1 MKDII
6 ENDLRRMDLNLLL
19 VLHVL
24 LDERNV
30 TRTAERLY
38 LGQPAISGAL
48 ARLRAAFSD
57 PLFVRTPKGMQP
69 TPRAE
74 ALGRQIE
81 PFLRLLH
88 AELRGAPSFD
98 PAASERVFHL
108 GMSDALEAALMP
120 ALLRH
125 VRDHAPGV
133 RIVAH
138 QADSDRVPALLDSG
152 EIELAAGVFEA
163 PMSWHRQQHLFDWHF
178 VCLYDPAHIE
188 AAGDRV
194 PLETYLAYPHLL
206 TSFNAELAGFVDER
220 LEALGHKRR
229 VVFSSRNFSTSAVML
244 KSMAA
249 FTTLPSF
256 YARVWG
262 EALGLMVAELPFE
275 VPVSSVSMMWNA
287 ADDLDPGLSWL
298 RSVAADLWEK
308 MVPAT
313 GIEPVTP

>member
-1 MKDII
+1 MINII
-6 ENDLRRMDLNLLL
+6 ENDLRRIDLNLLL

-24 LDERNV
+24 LEERNV

-74 ALGRQIE
+74 ALGRRVE

-98 PAASERVFHL
+98 PAASQRVFHL

-125 VRDHAPGV
+125 VREHAPGV

-138 QADSDRVPALLDSG
+138 QADSDRVPALLDAG
-152 EIELAAGVFEA
+152 EIELAAGVLDPPA
-163 PMSWHRQQHLFDWHF
+163 SWHRQRRLFDWHY
-178 VCLYDPAHIE
+178 VCLYDPAQIE
-188 AAGDRV
+188 VAGDSV
-194 PLETYLAYPHLL
+194 PLETYLAHPHLL
-206 TSFNAELAGFVDER
+206 TSFNAELTGFIDER
-220 LEALGHKRR
+220 LDALGEKRR

-262 EALGLMVAELPFE
+262 EALGLAVAQLPFE
-275 VPVSSVSMMWNA
+275 VPVSSVSMMWRA
-287 ADDLDPGLSWL
+287 ADDLEPGLSWL
-298 RSVAADLWEK
+298 ARAASIIFSPSEIISR
-308 MVPAT
+308 P
-313 GIEPVTP
+313 GGP

>member
-1 MKDII
+1 MRDII
-6 ENDLRRMDLNLLL
+6 ENDLRRIDLNLLL

-57 PLFVRTPKGMQP
+57 PLFVRTPQGMQP

-74 ALGRQIE
+74 ALGRRIE
-81 PFLRLLH
+81 PFLRVLY

-98 PAASERVFHL
+98 PASSERVFHL

-125 VRDHAPGV
+125 VREHAPGV

-138 QADSDRVPALLDSG
+138 QAASDRVPALLDAG
-152 EIELAAGVFEA
+152 EIELAAGVFDPPA
-163 PMSWHRQQHLFDWHF
+163 SWHRQQPLFDWHF
-178 VCLYDPAHIE
+178 VCLYDPAHVE
-188 AAGDRV
+188 VAGDPV
-194 PLETYLAYPHLL
+194 PLDTYLAYPHLL
-206 TSFNAELAGFVDER
+206 TSFNAELTGFIDER
-220 LEALGHKRR
+220 LEGLGHQRR
-229 VVFSSRNFSTSAVML
+229 VIFSSRNFSTSAVML

-249 FTTLPSF
+249 VTTLPSF
-256 YARVWG
+256 YARVWS
-262 EALGLMVAELPFE
+262 EALGLKIAELPFE
-275 VPVSSVSMMWNA
+275 VPVSSVSMMWRAA
-287 ADDLDPGLSWL
+287 ADLEPGLSWL
-298 RSVAADLWEK
+298 ASALSHAAERLH
-308 MVPAT
+308 PP
-313 GIEPVTP
+313 GC